1 MNTRGEGARGEYIAR
16 DYLKRQGYE
25 ITDINFSCKLGEID
39 IIAMCSSTL
48 VFVEVKSRNFE
59 SYGSGYDAVTK
70 AKMRKIIGAARTY
83 ISMRGLHDV
92 NVRFDVVYVCRDE
105 CRLVK
110 GAFDL
115 NDAYAR
121 GM

>member
-1 MNTRGEGARGEYIAR
+1 
-16 DYLKRQGYE
+16 
-25 ITDINFSCKLGEID
+25 
-39 IIAMCSSTL
+39 
-48 VFVEVKSRNFE
+48 
-59 SYGSGYDAVTK
+59 
-70 AKMRKIIGAARTY
+70 MRKIIGAARTY